1 MKKGIFL
8 VLCTLTCIFTKVV
21 AKDIF
26 TYLGTS
32 TIFQGNVVNGNPMG
46 NGVMIVM
53 DAKKIKHALIQDVI
67 KGNFNGTTVADA
79 EVVFSSSWK
88 FTGKVVFSIESNGSA
103 GDVVTYEL
111 KNGILQCPNMEKVV
125 SEEDSMKIVRKTDIN
140 NRAFHILPFEFA
152 TNKEIKIQEVDP
164 FIKSDKCI
172 ETRTNYVLEE
182 SERKW
187 SISVSPNY
195 KRVYDNGVTYEL
207 KGHQI
212 YLALENG
219 CFVNYDRMNNRFNEI
234 IWSYPEGLVN
244 FKGVDAES
252 EILYLNGNSYKG
264 TMEFGP
270 ICKDK
275 EVAFRYVLGEIDKPS
290 INEVFIAY
298 IDGVE
303 KKSNGAQETWSNR
316 ITEYQKNKQAGVY
329 NKVENILKSYAE
341 EDLKKMA
348 KACDEAKPKL
358 VAEFGLSMVDKL
370 YNYQIEKGMPLEL
383 FRRLKQLNLPLCENT
398 HEAYESN
405 DPWKRKIILFKMY
418 NRKTG
423 ELQFQRF
430 LHFNAFD
437 KLYKISNNF

>member
-1 MKKGIFL
+1 
-8 VLCTLTCIFTKVV
+8 
-21 AKDIF
+21 
-26 TYLGTS
+26 
-32 TIFQGNVVNGNPMG
+32 
-46 NGVMIVM
+46 
-53 DAKKIKHALIQDVI
+53 
-67 KGNFNGTTVADA
+67 
-79 EVVFSSSWK
+79 
-88 FTGKVVFSIESNGSA
+88 
-103 GDVVTYEL
+103 
-111 KNGILQCPNMEKVV
+111 
-125 SEEDSMKIVRKTDIN
+125 
-140 NRAFHILPFEFA
+140 
-152 TNKEIKIQEVDP
+152 
-164 FIKSDKCI
+164 
-172 ETRTNYVLEE
+172 
-182 SERKW
+182 
-187 SISVSPNY
+187 
-195 KRVYDNGVTYEL
+195 
-207 KGHQI
+207 
-212 YLALENG
+212 
-219 CFVNYDRMNNRFNEI
+219 MNNRFNEI

-270 ICKDK
+270 ICKYK
-275 EVAFRYVLGEIDKPS
+275 ELAFRYVLGEIDKPS

-348 KACDEAKPKL
+348 KAWDEAKPKL

-405 DPWKRKIILFKMY
+405 DLWKRKIILFKMY

>member
-1 MKKGIFL
+1 MKKGIIL
-8 VLCTLTCIFTKVV
+8 VFCTLMCIFTKVE
-21 AKDIF
+21 AKDNF
-26 TYLGTS
+26 TYLGVT
-32 TIFQGNVVNGNPMG
+32 TIFEGNVVNGNPMG

-53 DAKKIKHALIQDVI
+53 DAKKIKHALFQDVI
-67 KGNFNGTTVADA
+67 KGNFNGTTVTDA

-111 KNGILQCPNMEKVV
+111 KKGILQCPNMEKVV

-140 NRAFHILPFEFA
+140 NRAFHILPFEFE

-219 CFVNYDRMNNRFNEI
+219 RFVNYDRMNNRFNEI

-275 EVAFRYVLGEIDKPS
+275 ELAFRYVLGEIDKPS

-329 NKVENILKSYAE
+329 NKVENVLISYAE

-348 KACDEAKPKL
+348 KAWDEAKPKL

-398 HEAYESN
+398 HEAYASN
-405 DPWKRKIILFKMY
+405 DPWKRKTILFTMY

-423 ELQFQRF
+423 EIQFQRF

-437 KLYKISNNF
+437 QLYKISNNF